1 MFTLIF
7 AVLAAVTYL
16 VYDFLSTRPDLATP
30 FFLRWLLVG
39 VFASLSVVIVR
50 GISYVLIDVTFT
62 RLSNKRPSELLR
74 LVVSVML
81 YGLAT
86 SLVMRFVLRADVA
99 AIVTSTALVT
109 AVIGFGLQSTLGNVF
124 EGLSVQIHQPFH
136 IGDRVEIPPYY
147 GVVESLTWRAV
158 MVRQEDNTMV
168 AIPNNMLANG
178 AIRVFPVEEPVRA
191 TVAFP
196 APVDVPPRR
205 VMNLVAAAVSTSP
218 EILQSRYPE
227 VLATDITADQS
238 AMQYEVRF
246 YTFPEREI
254 DRVSA
259 HIRERVWYA
268 LARAGMAMPAPIEG
282 TVEAFKVPLL
292 RDARMDQT
300 YERDELVVL
309 SSVRLF
315 ERVPLA
321 VVREVLAGTVRLI
334 FAPGEE
340 IQVVGPSRLSMFVV
354 VRGMVSMPLPVGT
367 AEVEENTI
375 FMENYWQQEQLERVR
390 EQLSEYMGPLSGYLV
405 RRASQLT
412 SDPYHLYRRL
422 AEDIPTEVE
431 REAFL
436 ALGPDS
442 PAREIEPG
450 QFFGERGLF
459 LGEPFEAAGVTA
471 VSEVEILEISPELMG
486 HVLRENPEVVPRLA
500 TNVSAYLQRKRRI
513 AMSPSAVQGRMREM
527 LG

>member
-7 AVLAAVTYL
+7 AVLAAITYL

-30 FFLRWLLVG
+30 FVLRWLLVG

-50 GISYVLIDVTFT
+50 GISYLLIDVTFT

-81 YGLAT
+81 YGVAT
-86 SLVMRFVLRADVA
+86 SLVMRFVLQADVA

-158 MVRQEDNTMV
+158 MVRQEDNTLV
-168 AIPNNMLANG
+168 TIPNNMLANG
-178 AIRVFPVEEPVRA
+178 AIRVFPVEEPVR
-191 TVAFP
+191 VSVQFP

-205 VMNLVAAAVSTSP
+205 VINLVSAAVSTSR
-218 EILQSRYPE
+218 EIMQSRYPE
-227 VLATDITADQS
+227 VLAVDITADES

-259 HIRERVWYA
+259 HVRERVWYA
-268 LARAGMAMPAPIEG
+268 LARAGIAMPAAIEG
-282 TVEAFKVPLL
+282 AVDAFKVPLL
-292 RDARMDQT
+292 RDSRTQHVNQ
-300 YERDELVVL
+300 RDDLVVL
-309 SSVRLF
+309 SSVALF
-315 ERVPLA
+315 ESVPLA

-340 IQVVGPSRLSMFVV
+340 ILVTGPSRFSLFIVA
-354 VRGMVSMPLPVGT
+354 RGMVSVPLPVGT
-367 AEVEENTI
+367 EEVEENTM
-375 FMENYWQQEQLERVR
+375 FVENYWQPEQLEAVR
-390 EQLSEYMGPLSGYLV
+390 EQFSEFMGPLSGYLV
-405 RRASQLT
+405 RNASRFT

-422 AEDIPTEVE
+422 AEDIPTDHE

-436 ALGPDS
+436 ALGPES

-459 LGEPFEAAGVTA
+459 LGEPFEATGVTA
-471 VSEVEILEISPELMG
+471 VSEVEILEVTTDLMR
-486 HVLRENPEVVPRLA
+486 HVLHENPEINPRLA
-500 TNVSAYLQRKRRI
+500 TNISAYLQRKRRI
-513 AMSPSAVQGRMREM
+513 AMSPSVVQGKMQEM